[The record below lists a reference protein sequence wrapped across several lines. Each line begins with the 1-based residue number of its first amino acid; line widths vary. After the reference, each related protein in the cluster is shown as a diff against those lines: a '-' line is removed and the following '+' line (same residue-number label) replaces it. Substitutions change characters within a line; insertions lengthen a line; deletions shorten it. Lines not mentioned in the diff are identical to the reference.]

1 MSKSMNKVKLTTI
14 LIAATLAP
22 LAMGQFDFAF
32 GRQDGGSSR
41 AWEGFKYDQNK
52 KLKLD
57 FRGANPDLIITT
69 LSRAS
74 GINIVKDPSLVQ
86 PMTLTSS
93 TDVTISQAFTML
105 NASLNLMSYD
115 LRKDGDI
122 LVIQKRNQRGND
134 GRGGMGGG
142 GNNMDWGRIMEM
154 MNQGNQQPDIEL
166 KWYPIKY
173 ANASQVARVVNEV
186 FVGMGVQQ
194 GGGFNP
200 MQMFGGMMG
209 GQFNRNQRGG
219 GNPFQNFR
227 MPGVQQGGMNV
238 RASSDDYSNQV
249 IVAAT
254 RDVQRQVED
263 LIKGLDIQV
272 EETQRPIVYP
282 LTYASASDLAPVV
295 QNVLTSNAPLGRGGI
310 RNQSQ
315 QVPFEQRISNAFR
328 MGNTQ
333 AGFGSVVAET
343 RTNSLVVTAT
353 DDNHVLVKKVVEQ
366 LDQEVVVQNSTFVV
380 PLNNARADQVATL
393 FQQAFGNRNTGN
405 RTNTGGFGNNQNR
418 NTGNNQ
424 NRNTGNRN
432 NTGGGLQGG
441 GRGFAP
447 VMSGDSFDLDLADP
461 DANSGELATEVYAQM
476 FGGGAQFRPQTAQQ
490 QGSGQTGR
498 DEQGRLINVR
508 DLQNQITVIPD
519 TNTNS
524 LIVVTTPENADLVQS
539 ILAQLDKIPEQV
551 MIETVIV
558 EATLDS
564 STKLGVEWS
573 YLQNPAFR
581 NSGTQGR
588 IDQDFNL
595 DNNQDP
601 ARGFKYTLAGGKW
614 ELFLN
619 ALKTDNRF
627 EVLSTP
633 RIFTSNN
640 VQAQINISQSVPYVL
655 SSREDANGNL
665 TFTYAFQDVGIVLT
679 VTPRITANGFV
690 TMDVSQTANDLQG
703 FTDFNAPIV
712 NQRQADTTVTV
723 KDGETI
729 ILGGIIR
736 STVTATTRKIPLLGD
751 IPILGNLFKTTS
763 KENAK
768 TELLVFLTPRIVRN
782 PEEAGKLKDDLQGA
796 MSPASKAI
804 LQKAISGGAVKGNG
818 GQVNGAGG
826 TGGGN

>member
-1 MSKSMNKVKLTTI
+1 MSKSMNKAKLTTI
-14 LIAATLAP
+14 LIAAVFAP
-22 LAMGQFDFAF
+22 MAFGQFEQFMGQ
-32 GRQDGGSSR
+32 GGGGGSK

-69 LSRAS
+69 LSKAS
-74 GINIVKDPSLVQ
+74 GINIVKDPALVQ

-134 GRGGMGGG
+134 GRGGG
-142 GNNMDWGRIMEM
+142 GNSGMDMGRIFEM
-154 MNQGNQQPDIEL
+154 MNQGNQQPEIVL
-166 KWYPIKY
+166 KWYAIKY

-186 FVGMGVQQ
+186 FLGMGVQQ
-194 GGGFNP
+194 GGFNP
-200 MQMFGGMMG
+200 MQMFGG
-209 GQFNRNQRGG
+209 GQFNRGGRG

-227 MPGVQQGGMNV
+227 MPGAQQGGMNV

-254 RDVQRQVED
+254 SDVQRQVED

-282 LTYASASDLAPVV
+282 LTYASATDLAPVV

-328 MGNTQ
+328 MGNSQ

-343 RTNSLVVTAT
+343 RTNALVVTAT

-405 RTNTGGFGNNQNR
+405 RTNTGGFGGNTQNRNNQNR
-418 NTGNNQ
+418 NNQNRNNQ
-424 NRNTGNRN
+424 NR

-441 GRGFAP
+441 GRGFDP
-447 VMSGDSFDLDLADP
+447 VMSGDSLDLNLADP

-476 FGGGAQFRPQTAQQ
+476 FGGGQFRPQTQQQ
-490 QGSGQTGR
+490 QGGQTGR

-573 YLQNPAFR
+573 YLQDPAFR
-581 NSGTQGR
+581 NSGTEGR

-595 DNNQDP
+595 NNNQDP

-619 ALKTDNRF
+619 ALKTDSRF

-751 IPILGNLFKTTS
+751 IPILGNLFKTST
-763 KENAK
+763 KENSK

-804 LQKAISGGAVKGNG
+804 LQKAISGGATKGNG
-818 GQVNGAGG
+818 NGGTGTGAGG
-826 TGGGN
+826 TGGGGGGN